1 MWCLGLDVREAPL
14 WLVDNRRKGA
24 FPYAQGRAP
33 TSTGSTRSRRGVGSR
48 RGSIVVMLPTSRV
61 VCVLLMGVGAAL
73 LIAGVL
79 FSGKRARFV
88 SQRPFSSP

>member
-1 MWCLGLDVREAPL
+1 M
-14 WLVDNRRKGA
+14 
-24 FPYAQGRAP
+24 
-33 TSTGSTRSRRGVGSR
+33 RRGAPPPPMNPTRLRCGGGQPA
-48 RGSIVVMLPTSRV
+48 GSIVVMLPTSRV

>member
-1 MWCLGLDVREAPL
+1 MREAPL
-14 WLVDNRRKGA
+14 WLVENRRKGA
-24 FPYAQGRAP
+24 FPYAQGTPPPPMSPHKATTRGGEP
-33 TSTGSTRSRRGVGSR
+33 T
-48 RGSIVVMLPTSRV
+48 GSIVVMLPTSRV